1 MTTLSEHRD
10 GLLYAKN
17 SNDEDFEEWNAEIAK
32 GEYRFDRVDTE
43 AFFLKRIT
51 KEEVIE
57 VFQTSI
63 IENKKIVLVV
73 VEGNYRDKAEAREK
87 LDLEHVPTVDFFEDF
102 EQIEDIEEARS
113 RFGFFDPTYINMNE

>member
-1 MTTLSEHRD
+1 M
-10 GLLYAKN
+10 LYAKH

-57 VFQTSI
+57 VFKTSI

-73 VEGNYRDKAEAREK
+73 VEGNDPHKTAPTEE
-87 LDLEHVPTVDFFEDF
+87 LNLEHVPAVDFFEEF
-102 EQIEDIEEARS
+102 EQIEDIDEARS

>member
-1 MTTLSEHRD
+1 M
-10 GLLYAKN
+10 LYAKH

-57 VFQTSI
+57 VFKTSI
-63 IENKKIVLVV
+63 IQNKKIVLVV
-73 VEGNYRDKAEAREK
+73 VEGNDPLKTEE
-87 LDLEHVPTVDFFEDF
+87 LNLEHIPAVDFFEDF
-102 EQIEDIEEARS
+102 EQIEDIDEARS